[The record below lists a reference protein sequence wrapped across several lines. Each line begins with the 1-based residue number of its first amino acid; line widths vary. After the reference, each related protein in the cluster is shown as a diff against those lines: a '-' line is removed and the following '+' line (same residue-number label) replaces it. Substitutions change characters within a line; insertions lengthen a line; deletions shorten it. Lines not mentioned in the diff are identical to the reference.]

1 MKHSEI
7 RKLMPDYLEGDLDL
21 DKRALVDAHL
31 DECAECAFDIDG
43 MRQTLSLLH
52 TLSDPQP
59 PSDLSRR
66 IMQRIEAGETRRG
79 WRERLEGLFG
89 PLLEPRILAPISAG
103 ALVLGS
109 ILDIKLFTKLLV
121 FVKPYNITFYGVLTS
136 AILISLLSTLTP
148 YLLKI
153 VVDDYLLLKNYEG
166 MQTII
171 MIMMIVL
178 FLEVIFMYLF
188 TYYAN
193 WLGQKVIKNLRVDVF
208 QKILKFKMSFFD
220 KNAVGRLVTRTVNDI
235 ETIASIF
242 SQGLFM
248 IIADILKMITVLS
261 VMTII
266 NFELTLVVVSIF
278 PFLIYATRVFQK
290 SMKVAFEKV
299 RREVANLNSFVQERI
314 SGVKIVQIFN
324 REQLEINNFIDINI
338 KHRDAWL
345 RTVWINSIFFPLAEI
360 STSICIGL
368 LVWYGG
374 FNNLNGENI
383 SLGTLFLFISMSGL
397 LFRPLRQIADRFNT
411 LQMGMV
417 STERIFKILE
427 DDLEIKDNG
436 RIDNTSFDGLIE
448 FKNVKFSYVKNQIV
462 IDDISFKIQPG
473 ETLAIVGPTGS
484 GKSTIINLITK
495 FYEIDSGSIYLDGN
509 NIDKFKLDNIRN
521 KVGVILQD
529 VFMFADTI
537 FNNITLFN
545 KDISIE
551 DVERSAKDLEIHD
564 FILSLPGG
572 YDFNVSE
579 RGGTLSSGQRQLL
592 AFLRV
597 LVNNPDILILD
608 EATSSIDSYS
618 EDLIKKATKTITK
631 DKTSIIIAH
640 RLSTVESADKI
651 YLYGK
656 W

>member
-1 MKHSEI
+1 MEKV
-7 RKLMPDYLEGDLDL
+7 KGN
-21 DKRALVDAHL
+21 
-31 DECAECAFDIDG
+31 
-43 MRQTLSLLH
+43 
-52 TLSDPQP
+52 
-59 PSDLSRR
+59 
-66 IMQRIEAGETRRG
+66 
-79 WRERLEGLFG
+79 
-89 PLLEPRILAPISAG
+89 
-103 ALVLGS
+103 

-314 SGVKIVQIFN
+314 SGIKIVQIFN
-324 REQLEINNFIDINI
+324 REQLEINNFNDINI

-374 FNNLNGENI
+374 FNNLNGESI

-427 DDLEIKDNG
+427 DDSEIKDNG
-436 RIDNTSFDGLIE
+436 KIDYTSFSGLIE

-509 NIDKFKLDNIRN
+509 NIDEFKLDNIRN

-545 KDISIE
+545 KDVSIE

-651 YLYGK
+651 IYMENGKILEFGNHKELLNKDNGKFKKLYREQFIENELV
-656 W
+656 

>member
-1 MKHSEI
+1 MEKV
-7 RKLMPDYLEGDLDL
+7 KGN
-21 DKRALVDAHL
+21 
-31 DECAECAFDIDG
+31 
-43 MRQTLSLLH
+43 
-52 TLSDPQP
+52 
-59 PSDLSRR
+59 
-66 IMQRIEAGETRRG
+66 
-79 WRERLEGLFG
+79 
-89 PLLEPRILAPISAG
+89 
-103 ALVLGS
+103 

-166 MQTII
+166 MRSII
-171 MIMMIVL
+171 MIMMVVL
-178 FLEVIFMYLF
+178 FLEVVFMYLF

-248 IIADILKMITVLS
+248 IIADILKMVTVLT
-261 VMTII
+261 VMIII
-266 NFELTLVVVSIF
+266 NLELTLVVVSIF

-324 REQLEINNFIDINI
+324 REQLEIKNFNDINI
-338 KHRDAWL
+338 NHRDAWL

-427 DDLEIKDNG
+427 DDSEIKDNG
-436 RIDNTSFDGLIE
+436 KIEHTSFNGLIE
-448 FKNVKFSYVKNQIV
+448 FKNVKFSYVENQIV
-462 IDDISFKIQPG
+462 IDDISFKIHPG

-495 FYEIDSGSIYLDGN
+495 FYEIDSGRILIDGN
-509 NIDKFKLDNIRN
+509 NIDELKLDNIRN

-545 KDISIE
+545 KDISLE
-551 DVERSAKDLEIHD
+551 DVKKSAKDLEIHD

-572 YDFNVSE
+572 YNFNVSE
-579 RGGTLSSGQRQLL
+579 RGGTLSSGQKQLL

-618 EDLIKKATKTITK
+618 EDLIKRATKKITK

-651 YLYGK
+651 IYMENGKIFEFGNHKELLNIDNGKFKKLYREQFIENELV
-656 W
+656 

>member
-1 MKHSEI
+1 MEKVKGKI
-7 RKLMPDYLEGDLDL
+7 
-21 DKRALVDAHL
+21 
-31 DECAECAFDIDG
+31 FD
-43 MRQTLSLLH
+43 
-52 TLSDPQP
+52 
-59 PSDLSRR
+59 
-66 IMQRIEAGETRRG
+66 
-79 WRERLEGLFG
+79 
-89 PLLEPRILAPISAG
+89 
-103 ALVLGS
+103 V
-109 ILDIKLFTKLLV
+109 KLFTKLLV

-148 YLLKI
+148 YLLKV
-153 VVDDYLLLKNYEG
+153 VVDDYLLLKNYNG
-166 MQTII
+166 MQSIIQI
-171 MIMMIVL
+171 MIAVL
-178 FLEVIFMYLF
+178 FLEVVFMFLF

-193 WLGQKVIKNLRVDVF
+193 WLGQKVIKNLRVKVF
-208 QKILKFKMSFFD
+208 DKILKFKMSFFD

-248 IIADILKMITVLS
+248 IIADILKMVTVLT

-266 NFELTLVVVSIF
+266 NLELTIVVVSIF
-278 PFLIYATRVFQK
+278 PILIYATRIFQK
-290 SMKVAFEKV
+290 SMKVAFESV
-299 RREVANLNSFVQERI
+299 RKEVANLNSFVQERI

-324 REQLEINNFIDINI
+324 REHLEIKNFKEINL

-345 RTVWINSIFFPLAEI
+345 RTVWINSIFFPIAEI

-368 LVWYGG
+368 LVWWGG
-374 FNNLNGENI
+374 FNNLNGETI

-427 DDLEIKDNG
+427 DDLEITDNG
-436 RIDNTSFDGLIE
+436 NIEKSSFDGLIE
-448 FKNVKFSYVKNQIV
+448 FENVSFSYIKNQLV
-462 IDDISFKIQPG
+462 IDDISFIINPG
-473 ETLAIVGPTGS
+473 ETTAIVGPTGS
-484 GKSTIINLITK
+484 GKTTITNLITK
-495 FYEIDSGSIYLDGN
+495 FYEIDSGTILIDRK
-509 NIDKFKLDNIRN
+509 NINEFKLESLRKKI
-521 KVGVILQD
+521 GVILQD
-529 VFMFADTI
+529 VFLFADTI

-545 KDISIE
+545 NEISIK
-551 DVERSAKDLEIHD
+551 DVEKAAKDLEIHD
-564 FILSLPGG
+564 FIMSLPGG

-579 RGGTLSSGQRQLL
+579 RGSTLSAGQKQLI

-618 EDLIKKATKTITK
+618 EDLIKNATNKITK
-631 DKTSIIIAH
+631 GKTSIIIAH

-651 YLYGK
+651 IYMENGKILEYGNHKELLNIPKGKFKRLYEEQFMETELV
-656 W
+656 

>member
-1 MKHSEI
+1 MEKVKGKI
-7 RKLMPDYLEGDLDL
+7 
-21 DKRALVDAHL
+21 
-31 DECAECAFDIDG
+31 FD
-43 MRQTLSLLH
+43 
-52 TLSDPQP
+52 
-59 PSDLSRR
+59 
-66 IMQRIEAGETRRG
+66 
-79 WRERLEGLFG
+79 
-89 PLLEPRILAPISAG
+89 
-103 ALVLGS
+103 V
-109 ILDIKLFTKLLV
+109 KLFTKLLV

-148 YLLKI
+148 YLLKV
-153 VVDDYLLLKNYEG
+153 VVDDYLLLKNYNG
-166 MQTII
+166 MQSIIQI
-171 MIMMIVL
+171 MIAVL
-178 FLEVIFMYLF
+178 FLEVVFMFLF

-193 WLGQKVIKNLRVDVF
+193 WLGQKVIKNLRVKVF
-208 QKILKFKMSFFD
+208 DKILKFKMSFFD

-248 IIADILKMITVLS
+248 IIADILKMVTVLT

-266 NFELTLVVVSIF
+266 NLELTLVVISIF
-278 PFLIYATRVFQK
+278 PILIYATRVFQK
-290 SMKVAFEKV
+290 SMKVAFERV

-324 REQLEINNFIDINI
+324 REQLEIKNFNDINT

-345 RTVWINSIFFPLAEI
+345 RTVWINSIFFPIAEI

-368 LVWYGG
+368 LVWWGG

-417 STERIFKILE
+417 SSERIFKILE
-427 DDLEIKDNG
+427 DDSEINDNG
-436 RIDNTSFDGLIE
+436 IIEQSSFNGLIE
-448 FKNVKFSYVKNQIV
+448 FKNVKFSYIENQLV
-462 IDDISFKIQPG
+462 INDISFKIYPG
-473 ETLAIVGPTGS
+473 ETTAIVGPTGS
-484 GKSTIINLITK
+484 GKTTITNLITK
-495 FYEIDSGSIYLDGN
+495 FYEIDSGSILIDGRDIN
-509 NIDKFKLDNIRN
+509 EFKLENIR
-521 KVGVILQD
+521 KKIGVILQD
-529 VFMFADTI
+529 VFLFADTI

-545 KDISIE
+545 NEISIK
-551 DVERSAKDLEIHD
+551 DVERAAKDLEIHD

-579 RGGTLSSGQRQLL
+579 RGSTLSSGQKQLI

-618 EDLIKKATKTITK
+618 EDLIKNATKKITMG
-631 DKTSIIIAH
+631 KTSIIIAH

-651 YLYGK
+651 IYMENGRILEYGNHRELLNIPNGKFKKLYEEQFVENELV
-656 W
+656 

>member
-1 MKHSEI
+1 MEKV
-7 RKLMPDYLEGDLDL
+7 KGN
-21 DKRALVDAHL
+21 
-31 DECAECAFDIDG
+31 
-43 MRQTLSLLH
+43 
-52 TLSDPQP
+52 
-59 PSDLSRR
+59 
-66 IMQRIEAGETRRG
+66 
-79 WRERLEGLFG
+79 
-89 PLLEPRILAPISAG
+89 
-103 ALVLGS
+103 

-166 MQTII
+166 MRSII
-171 MIMMIVL
+171 MIMMVVL
-178 FLEVIFMYLF
+178 FLEVVFMYLF

-248 IIADILKMITVLS
+248 IIADILKMVTVLT
-261 VMTII
+261 VMIII
-266 NFELTLVVVSIF
+266 NLELTLVVVSIF

-324 REQLEINNFIDINI
+324 REQLEIKNFNDINI
-338 KHRDAWL
+338 NHRDAWL

-427 DDLEIKDNG
+427 DDSEIKDNG
-436 RIDNTSFDGLIE
+436 KIEHTSFNGLIE
-448 FKNVKFSYVKNQIV
+448 FKNVKFSYVENQIV
-462 IDDISFKIQPG
+462 IDDISFKIHPG

-495 FYEIDSGSIYLDGN
+495 FYEIDSGRILIDGN
-509 NIDKFKLDNIRN
+509 NIDELKLDNIRN

-545 KDISIE
+545 KDISLE
-551 DVERSAKDLEIHD
+551 DVKKSAKDLEIHD

-572 YDFNVSE
+572 YNFNVSE
-579 RGGTLSSGQRQLL
+579 RGGTLSSGQKQLL

-618 EDLIKKATKTITK
+618 EDLIKRATKKITK

-651 YLYGK
+651 IYMENGKILEFGNHKELLNIDNGKFKKLYREQFIENELV
-656 W
+656 

>member
-1 MKHSEI
+1 MEKVKGKI
-7 RKLMPDYLEGDLDL
+7 
-21 DKRALVDAHL
+21 
-31 DECAECAFDIDG
+31 F
-43 MRQTLSLLH
+43 
-52 TLSDPQP
+52 
-59 PSDLSRR
+59 
-66 IMQRIEAGETRRG
+66 
-79 WRERLEGLFG
+79 
-89 PLLEPRILAPISAG
+89 
-103 ALVLGS
+103 
-109 ILDIKLFTKLLV
+109 DIKLFTKLLA
-121 FVKPYNITFYGVLTS
+121 FVRPYNITFYGVLTS

-166 MQTII
+166 MRTII
-171 MIMMIVL
+171 MIMMVVL
-178 FLEVIFMYLF
+178 FLEVVFMYLF

-208 QKILKFKMSFFD
+208 QKILNFKMSFFD

-248 IIADILKMITVLS
+248 IIADILKMATVLT

-266 NFELTLVVVSIF
+266 NFELTLVVISIF

-314 SGVKIVQIFN
+314 SGIKVVQIFN
-324 REQLEINNFIDINI
+324 REQLEINNFNDINI
-338 KHRDAWL
+338 KHRDSWL
-345 RTVWINSIFFPLAEI
+345 RTVWINSIFFPIAEI

-374 FNNLNGENI
+374 FNNLDGQNI

-427 DDLEIKDNG
+427 DESEIKDNG
-436 RIDNTSFDGLIE
+436 EIDYSSFNGLIE
-448 FKNVKFSYVKNQIV
+448 FKNVKFSYVQNQIV
-462 IDDISFKIQPG
+462 IDDISFKLNPG

-495 FYEIDSGSIYLDGN
+495 FYEIDSGSILIDGE
-509 NIDKFKLDNIRN
+509 NIDDFKLDNIRS
-521 KVGVILQD
+521 KIGVILQD

-537 FNNITLFN
+537 FNNISLYN
-545 KDISIE
+545 KNISIK
-551 DVERSAKDLEIHD
+551 DVERSAKELEIHD
-564 FILSLPGG
+564 FIQSLPGG

-579 RGGTLSSGQRQLL
+579 RGGTLSSGQKQLI

-618 EDLIKKATKTITK
+618 EDLIKKATKKITK

-651 YLYGK
+651 IYMENGKILEFGNHKELLNINNGKFKKLYREQFIESELV
-656 W
+656 

>member
-1 MKHSEI
+1 MEKVKGKI
-7 RKLMPDYLEGDLDL
+7 
-21 DKRALVDAHL
+21 
-31 DECAECAFDIDG
+31 FD
-43 MRQTLSLLH
+43 
-52 TLSDPQP
+52 
-59 PSDLSRR
+59 
-66 IMQRIEAGETRRG
+66 
-79 WRERLEGLFG
+79 
-89 PLLEPRILAPISAG
+89 
-103 ALVLGS
+103 V
-109 ILDIKLFTKLLV
+109 KLFTKLLV

-148 YLLKI
+148 YLLKV
-153 VVDDYLLLKNYEG
+153 VVDDYLLLKNYNG
-166 MQTII
+166 MKSIIQI
-171 MIMMIVL
+171 MIAVL
-178 FLEVIFMYLF
+178 FLEVVFMFLF

-193 WLGQKVIKNLRVDVF
+193 WLGQKVIKNLRVKVF
-208 QKILKFKMSFFD
+208 DKILKFKMSFFD

-248 IIADILKMITVLS
+248 IIADILKMVTVLT

-266 NFELTLVVVSIF
+266 NLELTIVVVSIF
-278 PFLIYATRVFQK
+278 PILIYATRIFQK
-290 SMKVAFEKV
+290 SMKVAFESV
-299 RREVANLNSFVQERI
+299 RKEVANLNSFVQERI

-324 REQLEINNFIDINI
+324 REHLEIKNFKEINI

-345 RTVWINSIFFPLAEI
+345 RTVWINSIFFPIAEI

-368 LVWYGG
+368 LVWWGG
-374 FNNLNGENI
+374 FNNLNGETI

-427 DDLEIKDNG
+427 DDLEITDNG
-436 RIDNTSFDGLIE
+436 NIEKSSFDGLIE
-448 FKNVKFSYVKNQIV
+448 FKNVSFSYIKNQLV
-462 IDDISFKIQPG
+462 IDDISFIINPG
-473 ETLAIVGPTGS
+473 ETTAIVGPTGS
-484 GKSTIINLITK
+484 GKTTITNLITK
-495 FYEIDSGSIYLDGN
+495 FYEIDSGTILIDRK
-509 NIDKFKLDNIRN
+509 NINEFKLESLRKKI
-521 KVGVILQD
+521 GVILQD
-529 VFMFADTI
+529 VFLFADTI

-545 KDISIE
+545 NEISIK
-551 DVERSAKDLEIHD
+551 DVEKAAKDLEIHD
-564 FILSLPGG
+564 FIMSLPGG

-579 RGGTLSSGQRQLL
+579 RGSTLSAGQKQLI

-618 EDLIKKATKTITK
+618 EDLIKNATNKITK
-631 DKTSIIIAH
+631 GKTSIIIAH

-651 YLYGK
+651 IYMENGKILEYGNHKELLNIPKGKFKRLYEEQFMETELV
-656 W
+656 